1 MDTKELTWSFGI
13 VRQLVKLEVALHGHV
28 PREVAELDVYQLLR
42 VDRTMPIPV
51 EDLICQY

>member
-1 MDTKELTWSFGI
+1 MVTEGLTWSFGV

-42 VDRTMPIPV
+42 IDRPVPIPAGGFSV
-51 EDLICQY
+51 